1 VNRDILPE
9 RTWGAVN
16 SQVPSKIFCGEG
28 PQLAWG
34 EESAKRSGRVC
45 AAPQGESFL
54 DASMMADLIVSKK
67 GDRVPAQTS
76 PPQPRAPG
84 RKAPAWW
91 STVAVGGKTWKRALP
106 GWFLVWWRSLCRYSL
121 PQSERLLK
129 GRSGHTRQSGHWRIK
144 AIRMIGRNR
153 KGASGAVALA
163 SIGHWWQQR
172 ADLGCRAA
180 TQLHEGAVG
189 PMAGALRG
197 IPAEWGRERQRLYRW
212 LDGGRDF
219 SPPRSF
225 AVAFKGNRKAET
237 RSVECHFVA
246 S

>member
-1 VNRDILPE
+1 MGRSELP
-9 RTWGAVN
+9 
-16 SQVPSKIFCGEG
+16 
-28 PQLAWG
+28 
-34 EESAKRSGRVC
+34 SAKQSLLRRGTTACLGRGIRKAQRKVC
-45 AAPQGESFL
+45 AVPQGESVL

-76 PPQPRAPG
+76 PPQLRAPG

-106 GWFLVWWRSLCRYSL
+106 AWFLVLGRSLCRYSL

-163 SIGHWWQQR
+163 SIRHWWQQR

-180 TQLHEGAVG
+180 TQPHEGAVG

-219 SPPRSF
+219 SPPWSF
-225 AVAFKGNRKAET
+225 AVTFEGNRKAET